1 MDWQPLK
8 PEVSEYRRINDK
20 NTAKFKT
27 LLSNTNWGALEGR
40 EPQSYYDEIFS
51 KLDCAFNGAFPCVK
65 SRPKMKK
72 DPPWFSK
79 SLAVSSRHKT
89 KLYRKYLKEPS
100 LANKTKFRTY
110 SNKFNHLVAHAK
122 KSYYCNQIDSY
133 KGNVKKVW
141 EIVRS
146 AIAVNK
152 KAQFQF
158 PDHFLVE
165 KSGTHVSP
173 STAPPANTEKT
184 PASARPP
191 QKPPDESVGKIK
203 VSNRTHIAQG
213 FNEFYSQ
220 IGPSLSAKIKAKTD
234 LNPPQFGPLHFLS
247 KCDTSFTLEPVSCE
261 SLLQIIKKLKDK
273 RSAGVDG
280 ISNHLL
286 KNSAEY
292 MIKPLHKIINLS
304 IQSGTVPQQL
314 KVANVIPLY
323 KGVDAG
329 SKFLYTNYRPIAIL
343 NSISKVLE
351 KVVEKQL
358 RSYFD
363 FNDLFLPASM
373 ASGQNGAQPMLCWT

>member
-1 MDWQPLK
+1 MITKPTRIYHRSASLIDHIFTTPTENPVTVGVLTCALSDHLATFIVEEMDWQPLK

-141 EIVRS
+141 EIV
-146 AIAVNK
+146 
-152 KAQFQF
+152 
-158 PDHFLVE
+158 
-165 KSGTHVSP
+165 
-173 STAPPANTEKT
+173 
-184 PASARPP
+184 
-191 QKPPDESVGKIK
+191 
-203 VSNRTHIAQG
+203 
-213 FNEFYSQ
+213 
-220 IGPSLSAKIKAKTD
+220 
-234 LNPPQFGPLHFLS
+234 
-247 KCDTSFTLEPVSCE
+247 
-261 SLLQIIKKLKDK
+261 
-273 RSAGVDG
+273 
-280 ISNHLL
+280 
-286 KNSAEY
+286 
-292 MIKPLHKIINLS
+292 
-304 IQSGTVPQQL
+304 
-314 KVANVIPLY
+314 
-323 KGVDAG
+323 
-329 SKFLYTNYRPIAIL
+329 
-343 NSISKVLE
+343 
-351 KVVEKQL
+351 
-358 RSYFD
+358 
-363 FNDLFLPASM
+363 
-373 ASGQNGAQPMLCWT
+373 